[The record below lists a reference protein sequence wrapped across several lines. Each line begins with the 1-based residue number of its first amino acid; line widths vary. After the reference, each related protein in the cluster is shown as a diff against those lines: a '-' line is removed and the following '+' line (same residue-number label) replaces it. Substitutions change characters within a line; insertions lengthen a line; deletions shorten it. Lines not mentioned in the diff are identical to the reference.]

1 MGLYFGTDGL
11 RGIVNED
18 LTYETAFKCGNALSF
33 LKKNPK
39 VVIGRDTR
47 VSGEYLTLAVALGAC
62 AGGAKV
68 IDTGIMPTAGVAYLT
83 RLYKADY
90 GVVIS
95 ASHNPKEYNGI
106 KIFDQ
111 NGYKLGDKQEERV
124 ERCFIHSKIN
134 EFPDIGGY
142 EFYKNA
148 AKDYEKFLISNA
160 FASLKDMRIV
170 LDGANGAASRIAPQV
185 FRALGASVVAT
196 NCFADGMRINE
207 KCGATYIAALKG
219 RMKRYC
225 ADVGFAFDGDSD
237 RLIAVDSDGN
247 VVDGDAIIYVL
258 AKYLKEKGKLNKNTA
273 VGTSHTNM
281 AYEKALKAEGIDF
294 IRTDIGDKY
303 VLQKLAEDGLSLGGE
318 QSGHIILKDIHSTG
332 DGILTAVVIAS
343 VLSEKSASLSEL
355 ACVKPYPQIN
365 VNVIISDKHRVI
377 NSEAVSEKVAEIK
390 SALGGEGR
398 VMVRASGTEP
408 KIRIMVEGENEE
420 ICQKYAEE
428 LKAVVIAAEK

>member
-1 MGLYFGTDGL
+1 M
-11 RGIVNED
+11 
-18 LTYETAFKCGNALSF
+18 
-33 LKKNPK
+33 
-39 VVIGRDTR
+39 
-47 VSGEYLTLAVALGAC
+47 
-62 AGGAKV
+62 
-68 IDTGIMPTAGVAYLT
+68 
-83 RLYKADY
+83 
-90 GVVIS
+90 
-95 ASHNPKEYNGI
+95 
-106 KIFDQ
+106 
-111 NGYKLGDKQEERV
+111 
-124 ERCFIHSKIN
+124 
-134 EFPDIGGY
+134 
-142 EFYKNA
+142 
-148 AKDYEKFLISNA
+148 
-160 FASLKDMRIV
+160 
-170 LDGANGAASRIAPQV
+170 
-185 FRALGASVVAT
+185 
-196 NCFADGMRINE
+196 
-207 KCGATYIAALKG
+207 
-219 RMKRYC
+219 
-225 ADVGFAFDGDSD
+225 
-237 RLIAVDSDGN
+237 
-247 VVDGDAIIYVL
+247 DGDAIIYVL

-332 DGILTAVVIAS
+332 DGILTAVVLAS
-343 VLSEKSASLSEL
+343 VLSEKGASLSEL